1 MIYRLLYKIWKYFW
15 ITLFTILGIAA
26 TVLTITVLVLQLPQ
40 SRDYIKNEVTATFN
54 EQFEGTLTIGEISGF
69 LPFNPSVTEGN
80 VYAPSDSLNPVFSF
94 QQAEVN
100 VDWWELLQQNVS
112 VSKFDVQSPSIQL
125 SMYDEKLT
133 ILRAFAQTEQR
144 VERSLLKGETP
155 KIIERLNLYAP
166 ALVIRNGQVS
176 IDSTIEL
183 PHQANMNTPLEI
195 NKFDLDAFIEILD
208 SRIFADITHLY
219 AELPDN
225 DYEYL
230 EASGQFYND
239 GNFFELNRFQFE
251 TDIGQLDFSFEAS
264 PVDLNSINFSEQF
277 KQASYQIT
285 ITESKFETPLI
296 QQFLADYPD
305 FENDLELELQAEGT
319 LEEFFLDRFQANLGE
334 SSFII
339 TAEARHLFTPEL
351 SYSAQIDNVVLHP
364 TKLDELSELYLNGTN
379 LQRYQISTVRG
390 ELFGT
395 PSNTYSELEIET
407 GAGSIALDGAFLFES
422 PVQYDFH
429 LAVDSLDVTPFLAD
443 TSQNSVI
450 RGTVNLEGEGFG
462 PEADFIS
469 AVDLSESMIYGN
481 RVDSLTAELD
491 YNLNQLN
498 YTVRAGDSDASLTA
512 SGLYAQEGTSKNFT
526 TDGEFQNLD
535 IKNFY
540 DDFHADHTSL
550 NSTFSVNLE
559 WSSINDLFGRVSFEV
574 DQSTVAEDT
583 LRPHQFYADLNSAEN
598 ESRTLRLTSSFLDGE
613 VEGTIRP
620 DNLHKMALHWSK
632 FVKQRISE
640 EILFAAD
647 IDTLNNIEIFEEG
660 ENPVTDL
667 AIQMDVKDLSLF
679 RKYVPEFPEINSQAR
694 FTTNINA
701 TKDRLLITGNLFDQQ
716 FESEKFSASNFNS
729 SFTTNFRYGV
739 PLKIFSTV
747 DLQVN
752 SNEATFNEYELKESF
767 INFSMRND
775 SIYVSQQFERLR
787 DDMQIASTFHG
798 QLSSGMIDVVV
809 ENFTLGSSAYQWQA
823 DGRPTIQ
830 YSDKNSLTVDN
841 VSLSSGDELIEVNGT
856 FSPNFE
862 DSVDYNIRNVSLER
876 ISDLIDGRVR
886 FSGTIN
892 GDFVTRTLTQ
902 IPSFQGN
909 ITVDEARV
917 LDRLIG
923 DVTMNSEFNADENQF
938 DTSLRV
944 YTDPEKYSRYL
955 NQNDDIGQDLR
966 FDGYFKI
973 PDEAAEDEDL
983 FYFDADLR
991 EIDMWIISF
1000 ITPSIIAESEGRASG
1015 TGTIRGTLDDYDFDS
1030 TFEFTDVY
1038 GKPFFTS
1045 VDYYLGGTIDFN
1057 RSDGL
1062 LFRDIEIRDTRGGTG
1077 MLNGQVDLQDF
1088 QPLTTMDLT
1097 MDLNNLE
1104 FMNNPFDPDVPFYGR
1119 IFGTGQLQITGSNF
1133 SPFLRTTSPV
1143 NISSDSRV
1151 SIPLEPETEFE
1162 QDRRFIQFVDTF
1174 DLAVLQQRLRDRES
1188 SENGDDD
1195 EEELSFVERFTMDLQ
1210 FVANDPFNVRLIFDR
1225 VTNDILSANG
1235 TGQIR
1240 LLLEDQDVSVFG
1252 RFNIQDGNYQFVSG
1266 DIFTRRFA
1274 LEEGGSIRWQGDLVD
1289 ANLDITAVYRARP
1302 DISTLQTSGSA
1313 SNQQQ
1318 QPGRR
1323 IPIELV
1329 LQIGGTITG
1338 IENEFFFR
1346 IPSGIEGS
1354 SDPTV
1359 STQIS
1364 NLNQNEDE
1372 KLIQATSILLSG
1384 NFIPSSQAQGLNFA
1398 EGISG
1403 TAAVVNPLITSQVIN
1418 PLLSNQIN
1426 SLLRSD
1432 ITFDIDV
1439 NLNAFNEV
1447 DLGVALRLFD
1457 DRVILR
1463 REGQITG
1470 EQSELGDL
1478 GATYRINR
1486 TFSLTA
1492 FHRQDPTLGNTGAAE
1507 TRQTQEMNGLGV
1519 EAEVQFN
1526 TWKSFRNRISN
1537 AVRSLFGIQRK
1548 EEQEDTED
1556 ESLVSN

>member
-15 ITLFTILGIAA
+15 ITLFTTLGIAA
-26 TVLTITVLVLQLPQ
+26 IVLTIAVLVLQLPQ
-40 SRDYIKNEVTATFN
+40 SRDYIKNEVTTTFN

-69 LPFNPSVTEGN
+69 LPFKPMVTEGN
-80 VYAPSDSLNPVFSF
+80 IYAPSDSLNPVFSF

-112 VSKFDVQSPSIQL
+112 VSKFDVQAPTIQL
-125 SMYDEKLT
+125 SMYDDQLT
-133 ILRAFAQTEQR
+133 ILRAFVQSEQR
-144 VERSLLKGETP
+144 QERSLLEGDTP
-155 KIIERLNLYAP
+155 NIVERLNLYAP
-166 ALVIRNGQVS
+166 ALVIRDGRVS
-176 IDSTIEL
+176 IDSTIEF
-183 PHQANMNTPLEI
+183 PEQANMNTPLEI

-208 SRIFADITHLY
+208 ARIFADVTHLY

-225 DYEYL
+225 EYEYL
-230 EASGQFYND
+230 RASGQFYND
-239 GNFFELNRFQFE
+239 GTFFELNRFQFE
-251 TDIGQLDFSFEAS
+251 TANGELDFSFEAS
-264 PVDLNSINFSEQF
+264 PVDLNSVNFSEQF
-277 KQASYQIT
+277 KQASYQVT
-285 ITESKFETPLI
+285 VTDSKFRTSLI
-296 QQFLADYPD
+296 QQFLPDYPD
-305 FENDLELELQAEGT
+305 FDNELELELRAEGT

-364 TKLDELSELYLNGTN
+364 TKLDELSELYLDGTS
-379 LQRYQISTVRG
+379 LQRYRLSTVRG

-395 PSNTYSELEIET
+395 RSNTYTELEIET

-422 PVQYDFH
+422 PIKYDFH
-429 LAVDSLDVTPFLAD
+429 LAVDSLDITSFLAD
-443 TSQNSVI
+443 TSQNSIIQGMVS
-450 RGTVNLEGEGFG
+450 LEGEGFG
-462 PEADFIS
+462 TEADFNS
-469 AVDLSESMIYGN
+469 SVDLSESMLYGKT
-481 RVDSLTAELD
+481 VDSLTAELD
-491 YNLNQLN
+491 YNSNRLN
-498 YTVRAGDSDASLTA
+498 YTVRAGDSDSHLTA
-512 SGLYAQEGTSKNFT
+512 SGLYAHQGTSKNFT

-535 IKNFY
+535 IKKFF
-540 DDFHADHTSL
+540 DEFHAEQTSL
-550 NSTFSVNLE
+550 NSTFSANLE

-574 DQSTVAEDT
+574 DQSTVAQDT

-598 ESRTLRLTSSFLDGE
+598 ESRTLRLTSSFFDGE
-613 VEGTIRP
+613 IEGTIIP
-620 DNLHKMALHWSK
+620 DNLQKMGVYWSD

-640 EILFAAD
+640 EILFGAEV
-647 IDTLNNIEIFEEG
+647 DTLSNGEIFG
-660 ENPVTDL
+660 DDENPVADL
-667 AIQMDVKDLSLF
+667 SIQMDVKDLSLF
-679 RKYVPEFPEINSQAR
+679 RKYVPDFPEITSRAR

-701 TKDRLLITGNLFDQQ
+701 TKERLLITGNLFDQQ
-716 FESEKFSASNFNS
+716 FESEIFSALNFNS
-729 SFTTNFRYGV
+729 SFTANFRHGV
-739 PLKIFSTV
+739 PLKTFSTV

-752 SNEATFNEYELKESF
+752 SNEATYNDYELKESF
-767 INFSMRND
+767 INLSMRND
-775 SIYVSQQFERLR
+775 SIYVSQQFERLN
-787 DDMQIASTFHG
+787 DDMQLASTFNG
-798 QLSSGMIDVVV
+798 RLSAGMVDVVV
-809 ENFTLGSSAYQWQA
+809 ENFTLGTPAYQWQA
-823 DGRPTIQ
+823 EGRPTIQ
-830 YSDKNSLTVDN
+830 YSDDKSLTLSN

-856 FSPNFE
+856 FSPSFE

-876 ISDLIDGRVR
+876 ISDLIDGRIR

-892 GDFVTRTLTQ
+892 GDFVTRSLTQ

-909 ITVDEARV
+909 ITVDEGRI

-923 DVTMNSEFNADENQF
+923 DVTMNSEFNPDENQF
-938 DTSLRV
+938 DTTLRV
-944 YTDPEKYSRYL
+944 YTDPEKYSRYI
-955 NQNDDIGQDLR
+955 NQNDGIGQDLR
-966 FDGYFKI
+966 FNGYFKI
-973 PDEAAEDEDL
+973 PDEATEGEDL

-991 EIDMWIISF
+991 EVDMWIVSF
-1000 ITPSIIAESEGRASG
+1000 IAPSIIAEAEGRSNG
-1015 TGTIRGTLDDYDFDS
+1015 TGYIRGTLDDYDFDS

-1038 GKPFFTS
+1038 AKPFFTS
-1045 VDYYLGGTIDFN
+1045 VDYYLGGTIGFN
-1057 RSDGL
+1057 RSEGL
-1062 LFRDIEIRDTRGGTG
+1062 LFRDIAIRDTQGGTG
-1077 MLNGQVDLQDF
+1077 MLNGQVDLEDF

-1097 MDLNNLE
+1097 MDLSNLE

-1119 IFGTGQLQITGSNF
+1119 IFGTGQVQITGSNF
-1133 SPFLRTTSPV
+1133 SPFLRTTTPIT
-1143 NISSDSRV
+1143 ISSNSRV

-1174 DLAVLQQRLRDRES
+1174 DLAVLQQRLRDREA
-1188 SENGDDD
+1188 SENGDNGDQD
-1195 EEELSFVERFTMDLQ
+1195 LTFIERFTMDLQ

-1240 LLLEDQDVSVFG
+1240 LLLEDQDVSMFG
-1252 RFNIQDGNYQFVSG
+1252 RFNIQGGNYQFVSG
-1266 DIFTRRFA
+1266 DIFTRRFS
-1274 LEEGGSIRWQGDLVD
+1274 LQEGGSISWQGDLVD

-1302 DISTLQTSGSA
+1302 DISTLQASGGGA
-1313 SNQQQ
+1313 SQQQ
-1318 QPGRR
+1318 QVGQR

-1338 IENEFFFR
+1338 IENEFYFR
-1346 IPSGIEGS
+1346 VPSGIEGS
-1354 SDPTV
+1354 SDPTIA
-1359 STQIS
+1359 TQIS

-1384 NFIPSSQAQGLNFA
+1384 NFIPSSQAQGLSFA

-1492 FHRQDPTLGNTGAAE
+1492 FHRQDPTLGNTGAAD

-1519 EAEVQFN
+1519 EAQVQFN

-1537 AVRSLFGIQRK
+1537 AVRSFFGIQRK
-1548 EEQEDTED
+1548 EEQEDPED